1 VDALTLLKKEHD
13 EVKKMLKGLDDTT
26 DRAIKTRREM
36 FERLKFSLDAR
47 VTRRADENHQSPSTG
62 GLNRALRIR
71 RRWVSTPQ
79 TEEAVMF
86 IGEVEE
92 TGFIEP
98 VVFPRAV
105 PDDEPAPRAE
115 EPELEPVQAG

>member
-1 VDALTLLKKEHD
+1 
-13 EVKKMLKGLDDTT
+13 
-26 DRAIKTRREM
+26 
-36 FERLKFSLDAR
+36 
-47 VTRRADENHQSPSTG
+47 
-62 GLNRALRIR
+62 
-71 RRWVSTPQ
+71 
-79 TEEAVMF
+79 MF

-98 VVFPRAV
+98 LVCPRAV